1 MFEVP
6 EEILIYAFRYAL
18 GRLSSSPYDVA
29 PLLLKNKDKINLY
42 YRKMIAGDIEWF
54 LNLKEDHP
62 KDLIELWKNVKF
74 EMERTEQCHI

>member
-29 PLLLKNKDKINLY
+29 MLLIKNKDKLNEHY
-42 YRKMIAGDIEWF
+42 KAMIASEIESF
-54 LNLKEDHP
+54 LVLKVDHP
-62 KDLIELWKNVKF
+62 KDLVELWTTVKT
-74 EMERTEQCHI
+74 EMERTN

>member
-29 PLLLKNKDKINLY
+29 ILLIKNKDKISEHY
-42 YRKMIAGDIEWF
+42 KAMIASEIESF
-54 LNLKEDHP
+54 LVLKVDHP
-62 KDLIELWKNVKF
+62 KDLVELWTTVKT
-74 EMERTEQCHI
+74 EMERTN

>member
-29 PLLLKNKDKINLY
+29 ILLIKNKDKIS
-42 YRKMIAGDIEWF
+42 RHHKTMIVNEIDLF
-54 LNLKEDHP
+54 LSLKEDHP
-62 KDLIELWKNVKF
+62 KDLVELWTTVKT
-74 EMERTEQCHI
+74 EIERTN